1 MFVILIIQDSPA
13 SITGHFRRPPVKT
26 LTDHLATYAS
36 YHRDRR
42 NVATHFVGIPLIVL
56 GIVVLL
62 SRPTFNLAGL
72 PLSPAIV
79 LTGLALAYYF
89 ALDLFFALVRTALFA
104 RALWLGVWSATLPT
118 PIWSAI
124 GVGGFF
130 IGWVIQFIGHVYE
143 GRKPAFFDDI
153 ASLLIGPLFVV
164 AEAMFLLGLLG
175 GLRSAIEERA
185 GPLRA

>member
-26 LTDHLATYAS
+26 LTDHLANYAS

-56 GIVVLL
+56 GLMVLL

-79 LTGLALAYYF
+79 VTVLALAYYF
-89 ALDLFFALVRTALFA
+89 ALDLFFALVMTVLFA
-104 RALWLGVWSATLPT
+104 LALWLGAWSATLPI

-130 IGWVIQFIGHVYE
+130 MGWVIQFIGHIYE

-175 GLRSAIEERA
+175 GLRSDIEQRA
-185 GPLRA
+185 GSLRA